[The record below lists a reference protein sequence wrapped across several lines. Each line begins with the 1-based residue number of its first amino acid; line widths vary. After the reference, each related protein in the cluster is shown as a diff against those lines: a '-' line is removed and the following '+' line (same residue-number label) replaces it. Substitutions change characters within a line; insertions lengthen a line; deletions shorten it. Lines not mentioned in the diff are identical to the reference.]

1 MKSKDMS
8 KPRILVV
15 EDDGVVARDIQNSL
29 KNMGFEVCAIVPSGQ
44 KALQKARED
53 SPDLVLMDIKLKG
66 DMNGTEAAGQIR
78 AQFDIPVVYLT
89 AYADEDILDRAK
101 ITEPFGYIVKP
112 FEDRE
117 LNAVV
122 KMALYKRKM
131 ENRLKESEQWLFTTL
146 KSIGD
151 AVIATDK
158 AGHVTFIN
166 PVAESLTGWQQ
177 EEAMGK
183 PLQDVFN
190 IINEETREDV
200 ENPVEKVLRK
210 NMIVGLANHT
220 LLIAKDGTEIFVDD
234 SGAPIRDE
242 EGKITGVVLVFRD
255 IRGKR
260 EAEKALRESSE
271 ELEERVKELN
281 CFYGISRLLENPDIS
296 LDEIMQGVVNLI
308 RHSWQY
314 PEITCS
320 RIIVGDEEFKTEDY
334 RETKWKQSS
343 EIFANGT
350 RMGVLEI
357 CYLDDKPEIDEGP
370 FLKEERDLISA
381 VTKRLGRVI
390 ERMWARE
397 KQEQLETEL
406 EEARKM
412 EAIGTLTGGIAH
424 DYNNLMSIVVG
435 NLSMAMEEAEPGSIL
450 ANFLNEAE
458 TASHKVRNLTHELM
472 ALSRGGTPVKEVGSL
487 KELLQNASNV
497 IPADGSISLKESIS
511 QDLWQLPHDP
521 LKIGAVFRNVM
532 TNAME
537 AMPGG
542 GTLEIKAEN
551 LCLSHGDTNPNL
563 PLKPGDYVHVSIQ
576 DQGKGIPKE
585 YLSKIFDPY
594 FSTKAMGT
602 QKGMGLGLATAY
614 AIVQKHG
621 GHIAITSSP
630 GAGTTV
636 NIYLPAESQPEEIH
650 GTTTSADDKASPVK
664 RVLVMDDEEMLRKL
678 ARQMLERMGYAVETV
693 KDGVE
698 AIAAYKSQKDSG
710 EPFDAAILDLT
721 IKGGMGGE
729 QAMREL
735 LKIDPGIKAIVSSG
749 YFNDPVMSDFQKYGF
764 KGAMPKPYEKS
775 TLKKVLEKLSE

>member
-487 KELLQNASNV
+487 KELLQSASDV
-497 IPADGSISLKESIS
+497 IPTDGNISLKESIS

-521 LKIGAVFRNVM
+521 LKMGAVFRNVM
-532 TNAME
+532 TNAVE

-542 GTLEIKAEN
+542 GTLEI
-551 LCLSHGDTNPNL
+551 
-563 PLKPGDYVHVSIQ
+563 
-576 DQGKGIPKE
+576 
-585 YLSKIFDPY
+585 
-594 FSTKAMGT
+594 
-602 QKGMGLGLATAY
+602 
-614 AIVQKHG
+614 
-621 GHIAITSSP
+621 
-630 GAGTTV
+630 
-636 NIYLPAESQPEEIH
+636 
-650 GTTTSADDKASPVK
+650 
-664 RVLVMDDEEMLRKL
+664 
-678 ARQMLERMGYAVETV
+678 
-693 KDGVE
+693 
-698 AIAAYKSQKDSG
+698 
-710 EPFDAAILDLT
+710 
-721 IKGGMGGE
+721 
-729 QAMREL
+729 
-735 LKIDPGIKAIVSSG
+735 
-749 YFNDPVMSDFQKYGF
+749 
-764 KGAMPKPYEKS
+764 
-775 TLKKVLEKLSE
+775 